1 MAVRWGRTSRD
12 AAAVAV
18 RKLHDAGALVAG
30 SVITMVHER
39 QHASYGYM
47 DATYFSSSVETYQS
61 NPALAITRSATTE
74 APGGGKPGQVRG
86 GGARTATR
94 QALLVVD
101 MQESPT
107 IGRAARRARVCTSV

>member
-1 MAVRWGRTSRD
+1 
-12 AAAVAV
+12 
-18 RKLHDAGALVAG
+18 
-30 SVITMVHER
+30 MVHER

-101 MQESPT
+101 MQESPAPRHRSTLSTADHQRLTQT
-107 IGRAARRARVCTSV
+107 INDVSAQAPRPAQPGCY